1 MVDLLS
7 SVFWLAVIS
16 AVVILLTVATNTR
29 GK

>member
-7 SVFWLAVIS
+7 SVFWIVVIS
-16 AVVILLTVATNTR
+16 AVAILITVATNTR

>member
-7 SVFWLAVIS
+7 SVFWIAVIC
-16 AVVILLTVATNTR
+16 AVVVLITVATNTR